1 MKAPVKRSL
10 TDRAAVKHSL
20 ADRVARHVVR
30 TLVRLP
36 APVKRRLAGRPTVVD
51 GQTLDVNTQVGLSL
65 MRLARWSDFASM
77 PIEKARAQLSAE
89 AWIFGDELPI
99 ESVEDIT
106 IPAAHLDLP
115 ARIYRPAGLTAPA
128 GGLVHFHGGGWTLGD
143 LSAADAVSRWLAHH
157 AGIVVISVHYRL
169 APENPFPA
177 ALDDAL
183 GAYTHVATHA
193 EEYGLDPAR
202 IGVSGESAGGNLAA
216 VIAQETARAARGGP
230 SPTTTTT
237 PSPTPAPT
245 PALQVLFQPA
255 TDLST
260 KRASYRL
267 FGEGFTMTEADMD
280 LYRRSYLGDHGSA
293 TDPRISPL
301 LADDLSGV
309 APAYISTAGF
319 DVLRDEGEVY
329 ARRLELA
336 GVPVTLLRTPS
347 LAHSA
352 INVPGICPPAR
363 DALLAA
369 AESIRSA
376 LASGTDA

>member
-1 MKAPVKRSL
+1 M
-10 TDRAAVKHSL
+10 KHSL
-20 ADRVARHVVR
+20 ADRIARLVVR
-30 TLVRLP
+30 SLIKLP
-36 APVKRRLAGRPTVVD
+36 APVKRGLAVRPTVVD
-51 GQTLDVNTQVGLSL
+51 GQTLDVNTQVGLRL
-65 MRLARWSDFASM
+65 MRLAGWSDFASM

-99 ESVEDIT
+99 ETVEDIR

-115 ARIYRPAGLTAPA
+115 ARIYRPAGLTGPA

-143 LSAADAVSRWLAHH
+143 LAAADAVSRWLAHH
-157 AGIVVISVHYRL
+157 AGVVVISVDYRL

-183 GAYTHVATHA
+183 GAYLQVATHA

-216 VIAQETARAARGGP
+216 VVAQETARAARGGP
-230 SPTTTTT
+230 SPT
-237 PSPTPAPT
+237 PTPTPT
-245 PALQVLFQPA
+245 PALQVLFQPV

-280 LYRRSYLGDHGSA
+280 FYRRSYLGDHGSA
-293 TDPRISPL
+293 TDPRVSPL

-336 GVPVTLLRTPS
+336 GVPVTLVRTPS

-376 LASGTDA
+376 LASDTDV

>member
-1 MKAPVKRSL
+1 MKAPVKRSPAE
-10 TDRAAVKHSL
+10 RAVKHSL

-36 APVKRRLAGRPTVVD
+36 APLKRALAGRPTVVD
-51 GQTLDVNTQVGLSL
+51 GQTLDVNTQVGL
-65 MRLARWSDFASM
+65 RLIHLAGLGDFASM
-77 PIEKARAQLSAE
+77 PIEKARAQLLAE

-143 LSAADAVSRWLAHH
+143 LAAADAVSRWLAHH

-216 VIAQETARAARGGP
+216 VIAQETARAARRG
-230 SPTTTTT
+230 PTTTTT
-237 PSPTPAPT
+237 TTPT

-293 TDPRISPL
+293 TDPRVSPL

-336 GVPVTLLRTPS
+336 GVPVTQLRTPS

-352 INVPGICPPAR
+352 VNVPGICPPAR

-369 AESIRSA
+369 AEAIRSA
-376 LASGTDA
+376 LAPGTDV

>member
-1 MKAPVKRSL
+1 MKAPVKRSPA
-10 TDRAAVKHSL
+10 DRAVKHTL

-36 APVKRRLAGRPTVVD
+36 APVKRALAGRPTVVD
-51 GQTLDVNTQVGLSL
+51 GQTLDVNTQVGLRL
-65 MRLARWSDFASM
+65 MRLAGWSDFASM
-77 PIEKARAQLSAE
+77 PIGKARAQLSAE

-99 ESVEDIT
+99 GSVEDIT

-115 ARIYRPAGLTAPA
+115 ARVYRPAGLTSPA
-128 GGLVHFHGGGWTLGD
+128 GGLVHFHGGGWTLGGLD
-143 LSAADAVSRWLAHH
+143 AADAVSLWLAHH

-216 VIAQETARAARGGP
+216 VIAQETARAARRGP

-237 PSPTPAPT
+237 MTPT

-293 TDPRISPL
+293 TDPRVSPL

-352 INVPGICPPAR
+352 VNVPGICPPAR

-369 AESIRSA
+369 AKSIRSA
-376 LASGTDA
+376 LAPGTDA

>member
-1 MKAPVKRSL
+1 MAHTASIAIIGTGFAGLGMAARLKRAGFHDL
-10 TDRAAVKHSL
+10 TL
-20 ADRVARHVVR
+20 
-30 TLVRLP
+30 
-36 APVKRRLAGRPTVVD
+36 
-51 GQTLDVNTQVGLSL
+51 
-65 MRLARWSDFASM
+65 F
-77 PIEKARAQLSAE
+77 EKADDVGGCWRDNTYP
-89 AWIFGDELPI
+89 G
-99 ESVEDIT
+99 
-106 IPAAHLDLP
+106 AACDVPSHL
-115 ARIYRPAGLTAPA
+115 
-128 GGLVHFHGGGWTLGD
+128 
-143 LSAADAVSRWLAHH
+143 
-157 AGIVVISVHYRL
+157 
-169 APENPFPA
+169 
-177 ALDDAL
+177 
-183 GAYTHVATHA
+183 
-193 EEYGLDPAR
+193 
-202 IGVSGESAGGNLAA
+202 
-216 VIAQETARAARGGP
+216 
-230 SPTTTTT
+230 
-237 PSPTPAPT
+237 
-245 PALQVLFQPA
+245 
-255 TDLST
+255 
-260 KRASYRL
+260 YRL

-376 LASGTDA
+376 LASGTDD

>member
-1 MKAPVKRSL
+1 MKAPVKRSPA
-10 TDRAAVKHSL
+10 DRAVKHTL

-36 APVKRRLAGRPTVVD
+36 APVKRALAGRPTVVD
-51 GQTLDVNTQVGLSL
+51 GQTLDVNTQVGLRL
-65 MRLARWSDFASM
+65 MRLAGWSDFASM
-77 PIEKARAQLSAE
+77 PIGKARAQLSAE

-99 ESVEDIT
+99 GSVEDIT

-115 ARIYRPAGLTAPA
+115 ARVYRPAGLTGPA
-128 GGLVHFHGGGWTLGD
+128 GGLVHFHGGGWTLGGLD
-143 LSAADAVSRWLAHH
+143 AADAVSRWLAHH

-183 GAYTHVATHA
+183 GAYTQVATHA

-216 VIAQETARAARGGP
+216 VIAQETARAARRGP

-237 PSPTPAPT
+237 PTPT

-267 FGEGFTMTEADMD
+267 FGEGFTMTAADMD

-293 TDPRISPL
+293 TDPRVSPL
-301 LADDLSGV
+301 LADDLSRV

-352 INVPGICPPAR
+352 VNVPGICPPAR

-369 AESIRSA
+369 AKSIRSA
-376 LASGTDA
+376 LAPGTDA

>member
-1 MKAPVKRSL
+1 MKAPVK
-10 TDRAAVKHSL
+10 HSL
-20 ADRVARHVVR
+20 EDRVARLVVR
-30 TLVRLP
+30 SLVRLP

-65 MRLARWSDFASM
+65 MRLAGWSDFASM
-77 PIEKARAQLSAE
+77 PIGKARAQLSAE

-99 ESVEDIT
+99 GSVEDIT
-106 IPAAHLDLP
+106 IPVAHLDLP
-115 ARIYRPAGLTAPA
+115 ARVYRPAGLTGPS
-128 GGLVHFHGGGWTLGD
+128 GGLVHFHGGGWTLGG
-143 LSAADAVSRWLAHH
+143 LEEADAVSRWLAHH

-177 ALDDAL
+177 ALDDAI
-183 GAYTHVATHA
+183 GAYTYVATHA

-202 IGVSGESAGGNLAA
+202 IGVSGESAGANLAA
-216 VIAQETARAARGGP
+216 VIAQETARAARRGP
-230 SPTTTTT
+230 SP
-237 PSPTPAPT
+237 A
-245 PALQVLFQPA
+245 PALQVLFQPV
-255 TDLST
+255 TDLSA
-260 KRASYRL
+260 KRESYRL

-301 LADDLSGV
+301 LAEDLSGL

-319 DVLRDEGEVY
+319 DVLRDEGEAY
-329 ARRLELA
+329 AHRLEQA
-336 GVPVTLLRTPS
+336 GVPVTLVRTPS

-352 INVPGICPPAR
+352 INVPSICPPAR

-369 AESIRSA
+369 AGAIRSA
-376 LASGTDA
+376 LASGTDV